1 MKKFSFTLERV
12 LDYKE
17 QVEQNLRNEHGQAVR
32 QVKEQE
38 EKIGELET
46 GFRSFKE
53 QVDEI
58 KFSEISSAR
67 LQGYPGYLSL
77 LIGKIASEKEELAR
91 RQREE
96 ERRRELVIEAKKE
109 TSSIQMLKDKKR
121 REYDAL
127 EAKEHEREVE
137 EFVSNRSI
145 ARKRERE
152 NG

>member
-67 LQGYPGYLSL
+67 LQGYSG
-77 LIGKIASEKEELAR
+77 
-91 RQREE
+91 
-96 ERRRELVIEAKKE
+96 
-109 TSSIQMLKDKKR
+109 
-121 REYDAL
+121 
-127 EAKEHEREVE
+127 
-137 EFVSNRSI
+137 
-145 ARKRERE
+145 
-152 NG
+152 

>member
-1 MKKFSFTLERV
+1 MKKFAFTLERV

-32 QVKEQE
+32 KVKEQE
-38 EKIGELET
+38 QKIGEMEV
-46 GFRSFKE
+46 GFQAFRE
-53 QVDEI
+53 QIEDV
-58 KFSEISSAR
+58 KKTEISSAR
-67 LQGYPGYLSL
+67 LLGYSGYMSV
-77 LIGKIASEKEELAR
+77 LISRIASEKEELLK
-91 RQREE
+91 RQMEE

-127 EAKEHEREVE
+127 AAKEQEKEVE

-145 ARKRERE
+145 AGRRDHD

>member
-1 MKKFSFTLERV
+1 M
-12 LDYKE
+12 
-17 QVEQNLRNEHGQAVR
+17 
-32 QVKEQE
+32 
-38 EKIGELET
+38 ET

-67 LQGYPGYLSL
+67 LQGYSGYLSL

>member
-1 MKKFSFTLERV
+1 MKKFRFTLERV

-32 QVKEQE
+32 EVKEQE
-38 EKIGELET
+38 QKIGELEV
-46 GFRSFKE
+46 GFQSFRE
-53 QVDEI
+53 QIEDV
-58 KFSEISSAR
+58 KKTEISSAR
-67 LQGYPGYLSL
+67 LLSYSGYLST

-91 RQREE
+91 RKKEE

-127 EAKEHEREVE
+127 AAKEQEREVE

-145 ARKRERE
+145 AGRQEHKE
-152 NG
+152 G